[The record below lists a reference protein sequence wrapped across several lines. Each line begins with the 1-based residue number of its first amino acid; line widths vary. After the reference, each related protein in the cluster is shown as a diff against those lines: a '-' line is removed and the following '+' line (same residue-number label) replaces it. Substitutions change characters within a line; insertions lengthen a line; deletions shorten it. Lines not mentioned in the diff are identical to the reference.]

1 MRVHDDCADL
11 CVHVRAGRR
20 VHDRAAGLV
29 HEPASGL
36 VQDDRVTRG
45 PRG

>member
-20 VHDRAAGLV
+20 VHVRARGLV
-29 HEPASGL
+29 HDRAGGL
-36 VQDDRVTRG
+36 VQDDRVTHG